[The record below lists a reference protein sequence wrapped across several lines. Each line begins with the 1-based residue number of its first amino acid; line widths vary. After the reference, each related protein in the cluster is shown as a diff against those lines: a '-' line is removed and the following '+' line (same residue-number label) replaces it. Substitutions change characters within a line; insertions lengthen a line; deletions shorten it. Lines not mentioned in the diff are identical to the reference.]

1 MDAAAKPPRTGLRR
15 PPQPDQPCHPTEC
28 QLLTLLW
35 LWLRRVQGCKPCRH
49 PLVHNRADPAWTPS

>member
-15 PPQPDQPCHPTEC
+15 PPQPDPPCHPTEC

-35 LWLRRVQGCKPCRH
+35 LPLRLRRVQGAALPS
-49 PLVHNRADPAWTPS
+49 NTPS